1 MYPISP
7 EWVQMFCPKI
17 FRSIDAKG
25 TAALELGLLT
35 PLLVLILVSVVEIG
49 RGAYEAMQVRY
60 AVEAGMQYAANNDYN
75 AAGIMTAVTSAS
87 SAVGMTATPAPTQ
100 FCGCPGTNGITPIAC
115 TSYCSSGTPGT
126 APSDP
131 PGTYIQI
138 NATLPHTEILALPGM
153 PTSFTATAIIR
164 K

>member
-1 MYPISP
+1 MHSP
-7 EWVQMFCPKI
+7 QDDRNRVVCI
-17 FRSIDAKG
+17 LDSSG

-35 PLLVLILVSVVEIG
+35 PLLVLILVSVIEIG

-75 AAGIMTAVTSAS
+75 AAAISTAVTSSS
-87 SAVGMTATPAPTQ
+87 SAAGMAATPAPSE
-100 FCGCPGTNGITPIAC
+100 FCGCPGTSGVTQVSCGSTCVSGDAAG
-115 TSYCSSGTPGT
+115 SYV
-126 APSDP
+126 
-131 PGTYIQI
+131 QI

-153 PTSFTATAIIR
+153 PSSFTATAIIR

>member
-1 MYPISP
+1 MRATQPNPAHKFNLSGN
-7 EWVQMFCPKI
+7 E
-17 FRSIDAKG
+17 G

-60 AVEAGMQYAANNDYN
+60 AVEAGMQYAANYDWD
-75 AAGIMTAVTSAS
+75 ATKIATAVTSAS
-87 SAVGMTATPAPTQ
+87 SASGMAATPTPTT
-100 FCGCPGTNGITPIAC
+100 FCGCPSTSGITQISC
-115 TSYCSSGTPGT
+115 TSTCSSGD
-126 APSDP
+126 A

-138 NATLPHTEILALPGM
+138 NATLPHTQILALPGM
-153 PTSFTATAIIR
+153 PSSFTATAIIR